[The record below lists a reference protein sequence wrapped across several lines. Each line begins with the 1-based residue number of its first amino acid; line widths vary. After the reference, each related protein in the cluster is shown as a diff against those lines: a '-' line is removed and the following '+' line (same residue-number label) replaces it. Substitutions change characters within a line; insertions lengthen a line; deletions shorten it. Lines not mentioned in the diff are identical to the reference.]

1 MFNDLCL
8 IKYGLIDVI
17 NMLIIDYNYIVGEKK
32 CILFPPTFSA
42 VSPPLPFSRYKNYRS
57 GSSPVS
63 AH

>member
-42 VSPPLPFSRYKNYRS
+42 VSPPFLSVGIKTT
-57 GSSPVS
+57 GLGA